1 MNTPALSQYT
11 YAAVPLAQ
19 RSAAAAAITTSYTQV
34 GTNFG
39 RGVVFLILVSTL
51 DQAVQLSFDGITDHI
66 ALNPSQTIYIDLK
79 SAQIVL
85 PGHFGIW
92 VKEIGNP
99 GSGNLYVNAFGVE

>member
-1 MNTPALSQYT
+1 MSSPSLSQYT
-11 YAAVPLAQ
+11 YAAAPLAQ
-19 RSAAAAAITTSYTQV
+19 RSAAAAAITSSYTEV

-39 RGVVFLILVSTL
+39 RGVAFLILVSTL

-66 ALNPSQTIYIDLK
+66 ALNPAQTIYIDFK

-85 PGHFGIW
+85 PGHFGIY

-99 GSGNLYVNAFGVE
+99 TTGNLYINAFGVE